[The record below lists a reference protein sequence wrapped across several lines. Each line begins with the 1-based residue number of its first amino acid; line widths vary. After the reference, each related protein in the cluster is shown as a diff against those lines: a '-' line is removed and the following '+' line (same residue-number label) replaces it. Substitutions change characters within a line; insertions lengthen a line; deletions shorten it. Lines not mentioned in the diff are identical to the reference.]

1 MKSEIQANDP
11 STHLRSSEIE
21 TLALQSGQMSN
32 SVTEAVKHNGVGD
45 IPPSTRGGPLI
56 IGISGLCLW
65 FLIFG
70 LGVLVDSTSF
80 RLVNDVVFRQETIAN
95 ETKRLKDAP
104 GGVANSPL
112 LQEANDLN
120 RQGPSFGR
128 AVCSFFMGMFT
139 YTPTNLGLLCFFG
152 GLMGGCSSRAAYRR
166 LRSLGKIVAK
176 SDELAPSNSGQDSS
190 AQPILSKTRIFY
202 LSEHPFV
209 SGLRSFVVYLA
220 LLSGFYLAA
229 GDPFKDMSAGQYLRL
244 AGLVSCVAFAVGYD
258 PSRFTDLINN
268 LPKPGGA
275 KT

>member
-1 MKSEIQANDP
+1 M
-11 STHLRSSEIE
+11 
-21 TLALQSGQMSN
+21 
-32 SVTEAVKHNGVGD
+32 EAVKHNGLRD
-45 IPPSTRGGPLI
+45 IPPSTRGVPLF

-70 LGVLVDSTSF
+70 LGVLVDSASF
-80 RLVNDVVFRQETIAN
+80 RLVNDVVFRQETITN
-95 ETKRLKDAP
+95 ETKRLKDA
-104 GGVANSPL
+104 GGVATSPL
-112 LQEANDLN
+112 LQKAYDLN
-120 RQGPSFGR
+120 GQGPSFGQ
-128 AVCSFFMGMFT
+128 AVCSFFMGVFT
-139 YTPTNLGLLCFFG
+139 YTPTNLGLLCFFA

-176 SDELAPSNSGQDSS
+176 PDQLASTNSGQDSS

-229 GDPFKDMSAGQYLRL
+229 GDPFKDMNAGQYLRL

>member
-1 MKSEIQANDP
+1 MKSEIQANDL
-11 STHLRSSEIE
+11 STHPRSSEIE
-21 TLALQSGQMSN
+21 PQALQSGQMSN
-32 SVTEAVKHNGVGD
+32 SATEAVKYNGVRD
-45 IPPSTRGGPLI
+45 IPPSTRGVPLI
-56 IGISGLCLW
+56 IGIGGLCLW

-95 ETKRLKDAP
+95 ETKRLKDA
-104 GGVANSPL
+104 GSVAPSPL
-112 LQEANDLN
+112 LQKAYDLN
-120 RQGPSFGR
+120 RQGPSFWQ
-128 AVCSFFMGMFT
+128 AICSFFMGVFT

-166 LRSLGKIVAK
+166 LRSLDKIVAK
-176 SDELAPSNSGQDSS
+176 SDELASSNSGEDSS

-220 LLSGFYLAA
+220 LLSGFSLAA
-229 GDPFKDMSAGQYLRL
+229 GEPFKDMNAGEYLRL

-258 PSRFTDLINN
+258 PSRFTELINN